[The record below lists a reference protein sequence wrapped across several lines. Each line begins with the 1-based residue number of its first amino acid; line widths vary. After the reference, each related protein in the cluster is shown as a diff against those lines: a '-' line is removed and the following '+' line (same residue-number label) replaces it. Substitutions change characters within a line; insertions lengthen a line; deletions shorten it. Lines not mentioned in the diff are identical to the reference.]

1 MIEIQPHCQTYISV
15 RTNDRGIVREL
26 AEHFTFKVPGY
37 QFMPAYKRGMWSGD
51 IQLYNQRT
59 GLIYYGLLSKV
70 EQFCKSNNYDY
81 TIDSELQ
88 PNTDINLAEI
98 TKLINESITADIQ
111 IRDYQITAVFNAIQ
125 TNRRLLVSPT
135 GSGKSLVIY
144 AIQHYY
150 NAKTLIVV
158 PSTALCSQLAGDFI
172 EYNNQYSD
180 TIHKVYEGSPK
191 QTDKRITIATWQSLY
206 KQPKEFFDQFGC
218 VICDEAHLAKASS
231 ITSIME
237 KLTKCKYKFGL
248 TGTLDGTPTNKL
260 VLEGLF
266 GPVYEVTTTSKLIE
280 QKHLANFSIKCITID
295 YDDTQKQLCKTMTY
309 GDELD
314 MIISNTKRNKLITN
328 LACSVE
334 GNTLVLFQFVEK
346 HGKILYDLIKNNTDR
361 PVYFI
366 HGKVSGDD
374 RNDMRKIVEQQDNA
388 IIVASVQTF
397 STGINIKSLKNI
409 IFCSPSKSRIRT
421 LQSIGRVLRRSETK
435 TDSVLYDIA
444 DNLTWKSR
452 KNYTLQHF
460 IERVKIYSKENFP
473 YKLYTVRLQK

>member
-1 MIEIQPHCQTYISV
+1 MIEIRKHCETYISV
-15 RTNDRGIVREL
+15 TTNDRGITKQF

-37 QFMPAYKRGMWSGD
+37 QFMPKYKRGLWTGD

-59 GLIYYGLLSKV
+59 GLIYFGLLTKV
-70 EQFCKSNNYDY
+70 VEFCSTNDYRY
-81 TIDSELQ
+81 TIDSNIQ
-88 PNTDINLAEI
+88 TDINI
-98 TKLINESITADIQ
+98 DVDKVTKQICESITCDIQ
-111 IRDYQITAVFNAIQ
+111 PRDYQITAILSAIRA
-125 TNRRLLVSPT
+125 NRRLLVSPT

-144 AIQHYY
+144 ALQHYY
-150 NAKTLIVV
+150 NAKTLIIV

-172 EYNNQYSD
+172 DYNSSYTD
-180 TIHKVYEGSPK
+180 CIHKIYDGNVK

-206 KQPKEFFDQFGC
+206 KQPKEFFDQFDC
-218 VICDEAHLAKASS
+218 TICDEAHLAKASS

-237 KLTKCKYKFGL
+237 KLNNCKYKFGL
-248 TGTLDGTPTNKL
+248 TGSLDGTQTNML
-260 VLEGLF
+260 VLQGLF

-280 QKHLANFSIKCITID
+280 QKHLANFSIKCITLD
-295 YDDTQKQLCKTMTY
+295 YDDTDKQLCKTMSY

-314 MIISNTKRNKLITN
+314 MIISNTKRNKLISK

-346 HGKILYDLIKNNTDR
+346 HGKVLYDMISQATDR

-366 HGKVSGDD
+366 HGKIGGDERD
-374 RNDMRKIVEQQDNA
+374 NMRKIVEQQDNA

-409 IFCSPSKSRIRT
+409 IFSSPSKSRIRT

-435 TDSVLYDIA
+435 TDSILYDIA

-460 IERVKIYSKENFP
+460 IERVKIYTKENFP
-473 YKLYTVRLQK
+473 YKLYTIRI